1 MKYIGNLSTIF
12 WIFWSPKTV
21 LKIVE
26 GKVNKQN
33 KLNFQIISYSPW
45 EISML
50 RTRIRY
56 NQSIVFPGG
65 SVGKGSTCNAGNPG
79 LTREWGRSPGEGMA
93 THSSILVWKIPWTEE
108 SGELQCILLQR
119 VRHNWVSEHIYIYS
133 FQSWKFSLTSVL
145 GETPKELWG
154 RKWPPFS
161 HPDWWITSWYP
172 GVTDF
177 KVEGGYCKKK
187 KICYKGNQLF
197 LTYRMWTVE
206 GTTDALK
213 SNSLTLQMRKLRL
226 RRGTHPPWIQD

>member
-1 MKYIGNLSTIF
+1 MQETQVWPVSGEDPLEKEWQPTPVFLS
-12 WIFWSPKTV
+12 
-21 LKIVE
+21 
-26 GKVNKQN
+26 GKSHGQRSLV
-33 KLNFQIISYSPW
+33 SYSAFCYK
-45 EISML
+45 ESD
-50 RTRIRY
+50 T
-56 NQSIVFPGG
+56 
-65 SVGKGSTCNAGNPG
+65 
-79 LTREWGRSPGEGMA
+79 
-93 THSSILVWKIPWTEE
+93 TECL
-108 SGELQCILLQR
+108 S
-119 VRHNWVSEHIYIYS
+119 IYIYS